1 MRMNK
6 ETIMT
11 GSDNNNYR
19 SYELPRQ
26 DRKTGLPAVFY
37 TAYLDKLIL
46 LVETA
51 CLTMYKPHA
60 IHLRLKLQDG
70 IQLKLV
76 LDRLNKAVTNKSK
89 SKPMY
94 MVKREIDSTQDGE
107 HYHIAY
113 IVDQYRVKSP
123 CDLLDKALKRCI
135 ENTLELKLVKHYTI
149 LKANLNAVWQED
161 KHEVNSLPLLKYK
174 QKGVYWLAYLCKV
187 RSTIE
192 GQKCCWLA
200 GTSNRRV
207 IKRQKLVPVPVIS
220 ACDSVSAPEWL

>member
-6 ETIMT
+6 ETITT
-11 GSDNNNYR
+11 GSDNNNYK
-19 SYELPRQ
+19 SYKLPRQ

-51 CLTMYKPHA
+51 CLTMYKPHVM
-60 IHLRLKLQDG
+60 HLRLKLQDG

-94 MVKREIDSTQDGE
+94 LVKREIDATQDGE

-113 IVDQYRVKSP
+113 IVDQAQVKSP
-123 CDLLDKALKRCI
+123 CKLLDKAIKRCV
-135 ENTLELKLVKHYTI
+135 ENTLELKLVKDYAI
-149 LKANLNAVWQED
+149 RKANLNAVWQEE
-161 KHEVNSLPLLKYK
+161 KHEVPSLELLNYK
-174 QKGVYWLAYLCKV
+174 EKALYWLAYLCKV

-200 GTSNRRV
+200 GTNNRRV

-220 ACDSVSAPEWL
+220 GYDSVSAPDWF

>member
-1 MRMNK
+1 MRMNR
-6 ETIMT
+6 ETITT
-11 GSDNNNYR
+11 GKENNKYR

-26 DRKTGLPAVFY
+26 DRKTGLQAVFY
-37 TAYLDKLIL
+37 TSYLDKLIL

-51 CLTMYKPHA
+51 CSTMYKPHA
-60 IHLRLKLQDG
+60 LHLRLKLQDG

-76 LDRLNKAVTNKSK
+76 IDRLNKAVTNKSK

-94 MVKREIDSTQDGE
+94 MVKREIDSTDD
-107 HYHIAY
+107 
-113 IVDQYRVKSP
+113 DQYRAKSP
-123 CDLLDKALKRCI
+123 YNLLDKTLGRCV
-135 ENTLELKLVKHYTI
+135 ENELVLHYRI
-149 LKANLNAVWQED
+149 RKANLNAVWQEE
-161 KHEVNSLPLLKYK
+161 KHEVHSLELLKYK
-174 QKGVYWLAYLCKV
+174 EKALYWLSYLCKV

-220 ACDSVSAPEWL
+220 ACDSVSAPDWF

>member
-1 MRMNK
+1 MRMNR
-6 ETIMT
+6 ETITT
-11 GSDNNNYR
+11 GKENNNYR

-37 TAYLDKLIL
+37 TSYLDKLIL

-76 LDRLNKAVTNKSK
+76 LDRLNKAVGNKAQSR
-89 SKPMY
+89 PMY
-94 MVKREIDSTQDGE
+94 MVKREIDSTDDGE

-113 IVDQYRVKSP
+113 IVDQYRAKSP
-123 CDLLDKALKRCI
+123 YDLLDKTLGRCV
-135 ENTLELKLVKHYTI
+135 ENELVLHYTI
-149 LKANLNAVWQED
+149 LKANLNAVWQDE
-161 KHEVNSLPLLKYK
+161 KHEVGSLPLLQYK
-174 QKGVYWLAYLCKV
+174 NKGVFWLAYLCKV
-187 RSTIE
+187 RSTID
-192 GQKCCWLA
+192 GQKCSWLA

-207 IKRQKLVPVPVIS
+207 IKRQTLAPAPVIS
-220 ACDSVSAPEWL
+220 ACDSVSAPDWL

>member
-1 MRMNK
+1 MKMNK
-6 ETIMT
+6 TVVSNEY
-11 GSDNNNYR
+11 D
-19 SYELPRQ
+19 SYILPKT
-26 DRKTGLPAVFY
+26 DRKTGLQAVFY
-37 TAYLDKLIL
+37 TSYLDKLIL

-94 MVKREIDSTQDGE
+94 MVKREIDSTDDGE

-123 CDLLDKALKRCI
+123 CDLLDKTLGRCV
-135 ENTLELKLVKHYTI
+135 ENELVLHYRI
-149 LKANLNAVWQED
+149 RKANLNAVWQEE
-161 KHEVNSLPLLKYK
+161 KHEVPSLELLKYK
-174 QKGVYWLAYLCKV
+174 EKALYWLSYLCKV

-200 GTSNRRV
+200 GTNNRRV

-220 ACDSVSAPEWL
+220 ACDSVSAPAWF

>member
-1 MRMNK
+1 MKMNK
-6 ETIMT
+6 TVVSNEY
-11 GSDNNNYR
+11 D
-19 SYELPRQ
+19 SYILPKT
-26 DRKTGLPAVFY
+26 DRKTGLQAVFY
-37 TAYLDKLIL
+37 TSYLDKLIL

-94 MVKREIDSTQDGE
+94 MVKRELDSTQDGE

-123 CDLLDKALKRCI
+123 CDLLDKALKRCV

-149 LKANLNAVWQED
+149 RKANLNAVWQE
-161 KHEVNSLPLLKYK
+161 KEEVNSLPLLQYK
-174 QKGVYWLAYLCKV
+174 EKALYWLSYLCKV
-187 RSTIE
+187 RSTID
-192 GQKCCWLA
+192 GQKCLWLA
-200 GTSNRRV
+200 GTNNRRV
-207 IKRQKLVPVPVIS
+207 IKRQTLAPIPVIS
-220 ACDSVSAPEWL
+220 ACDSVSAPDWF

>member
-1 MRMNK
+1 MKMNK
-6 ETIMT
+6 TVVSNEY
-11 GSDNNNYR
+11 D
-19 SYELPRQ
+19 SYILPKT
-26 DRKTGLPAVFY
+26 DRNTNTPMVFY

-94 MVKREIDSTQDGE
+94 MVKRELDATQDGE

-123 CDLLDKALKRCI
+123 CDLLDKALKRCV

-149 LKANLNAVWQED
+149 LKANLNAVWQEET
-161 KHEVNSLPLLKYK
+161 HEVNSLELLKYK

-187 RSTIE
+187 RSTID
-192 GQKCCWLA
+192 GQKCLWLA
-200 GTSNRRV
+200 GTNNRRV
-207 IKRQKLVPVPVIS
+207 IKRQTLAPIPVIS
-220 ACDSVSAPEWL
+220 ACDSVSAPDWF

>member
-6 ETIMT
+6 ETITT
-11 GSDNNNYR
+11 GKENNIYK
-19 SYELPRQ
+19 SYELPRK

-94 MVKREIDSTQDGE
+94 MVKREIDSTDDGE

-113 IVDQYRVKSP
+113 IVDQYRAKSP
-123 CDLLDKALKRCI
+123 YNLLDKTLGRCV
-135 ENTLELKLVKHYTI
+135 ENELVLHYRI
-149 LKANLNAVWQED
+149 RKANLNAVWQEE
-161 KHEVNSLPLLKYK
+161 KHEVHSLELLKYK
-174 QKGVYWLAYLCKV
+174 EKALYWLSYLCKV

-200 GTSNRRV
+200 GTNNRRV
-207 IKRQKLVPVPVIS
+207 IKRQTLAPIPVIS
-220 ACDSVSAPEWL
+220 ACDSVSAPNWF

>member
-6 ETIMT
+6 ETITT
-11 GSDNNNYR
+11 GSDNYNYR
-19 SYELPRQ
+19 SYELPRK
-26 DRKTGLPAVFY
+26 DRKTELPAVFY

-123 CDLLDKALKRCI
+123 CVLLDKTLSRCV
-135 ENTLELKLVKHYTI
+135 ENTLELKLVKDYTI
-149 LKANLNAVWQED
+149 RKANLNAVWQEE
-161 KHEVNSLPLLKYK
+161 KHEVPSLELLKYK
-174 QKGVYWLAYLCKV
+174 EKALYWLSYLCKV

-200 GTSNRRV
+200 GTNNRRV
-207 IKRQKLVPVPVIS
+207 IKRQTLAPAPVIS
-220 ACDSVSAPEWL
+220 ACDSVSAPNWF

>member
-1 MRMNK
+1 MKMNK
-6 ETIMT
+6 TVVSNEYSGYI
-11 GSDNNNYR
+11 
-19 SYELPRQ
+19 LPKT
-26 DRKTGLPAVFY
+26 DRNTNKPMVFY

-60 IHLRLKLQDG
+60 LHLRLKLQDG

-76 LDRLNKAVTNKSK
+76 IDRLNKAVGNKAQSR
-89 SKPMY
+89 PMY
-94 MVKREIDSTQDGE
+94 MVKREIDSTDDGE

-113 IVDQYRVKSP
+113 IVDQYRAKSP
-123 CDLLDKALKRCI
+123 YNLLDKTLGRCV
-135 ENTLELKLVKHYTI
+135 ENELVLHYRI
-149 LKANLNAVWQED
+149 RKANLNAVWQEE
-161 KHEVNSLPLLKYK
+161 KHEVPSLELLKYK
-174 QKGVYWLAYLCKV
+174 EKALYWLSYLCKV

-207 IKRQKLVPVPVIS
+207 IKRQTLAPAPVIS
-220 ACDSVSAPEWL
+220 ACDSVSAPAWF

>member
-1 MRMNK
+1 MKMNK
-6 ETIMT
+6 TVVSNEY
-11 GSDNNNYR
+11 D
-19 SYELPRQ
+19 SYILPKT
-26 DRKTGLPAVFY
+26 DRNTNTPMVFY

-51 CLTMYKPHA
+51 CLTMYKPHVM
-60 IHLRLKLQDG
+60 HLRLKLQDG

-94 MVKREIDSTQDGE
+94 MVKRELDSTQDGE

-123 CDLLDKALKRCI
+123 YDLLDKALKRCV
-135 ENTLELKLVKHYTI
+135 ENTLELKLVKHYSI
-149 LKANLNAVWQED
+149 RKANLNAVWQE
-161 KHEVNSLPLLKYK
+161 KEEVNSLPLLQYK
-174 QKGVYWLAYLCKV
+174 EKALYWLAYLCKV
-187 RSTIE
+187 RSTID

-200 GTSNRRV
+200 GTNNRRV
-207 IKRQKLVPVPVIS
+207 IKRQTLAPIPVIS
-220 ACDSVSAPEWL
+220 ACDSVSAPDWF

>member
-1 MRMNK
+1 MRMDK
-6 ETIMT
+6 ETITT

-51 CLTMYKPHA
+51 CLTMYKPHVM
-60 IHLRLKLQDG
+60 HLRLKLQDG

-94 MVKREIDSTQDGE
+94 MVKRELDATQDGE

-123 CDLLDKALKRCI
+123 CDLLDKALKRCV

-149 LKANLNAVWQED
+149 LKANLNAVWQEET
-161 KHEVNSLPLLKYK
+161 HEVNSLELLKYK
-174 QKGVYWLAYLCKV
+174 EKALYWLAYLCKV

-200 GTSNRRV
+200 GTNNRRV
-207 IKRQKLVPVPVIS
+207 IKRRTLAPVPVIS
-220 ACDSVSAPEWL
+220 AYDSVSAPNWL

>member
-1 MRMNK
+1 MRMNR
-6 ETIMT
+6 ETITT
-11 GSDNNNYR
+11 GKENNNYR

-37 TAYLDKLIL
+37 TSYLDKLIL

-94 MVKREIDSTQDGE
+94 MVKREIDATQDGE

-113 IVDQYRVKSP
+113 VIDQYRVKSP
-123 CDLLDKALKRCI
+123 CDLLDKTLGRCV
-135 ENTLELKLVKHYTI
+135 ENELVLHYTI
-149 LKANLNAVWQED
+149 LKANLNAVWQDE
-161 KHEVNSLPLLKYK
+161 KHEVGSLPLLQYK
-174 QKGVYWLAYLCKV
+174 NKGVFWLAYLCKV
-187 RSTIE
+187 RSTID
-192 GQKCCWLA
+192 GQKCSWLA

-207 IKRQKLVPVPVIS
+207 IKRQTLAPAPVIS
-220 ACDSVSAPEWL
+220 ACDSVSAPDWL

>member
-1 MRMNK
+1 MKMNK
-6 ETIMT
+6 TVVSNEY
-11 GSDNNNYR
+11 D
-19 SYELPRQ
+19 SYILPKT

-51 CLTMYKPHA
+51 CLTMYKPHVM
-60 IHLRLKLQDG
+60 HLRLKLQDG

-94 MVKREIDSTQDGE
+94 MVKREIDATQDGE

-113 IVDQYRVKSP
+113 VIDQYRVKSP
-123 CDLLDKALKRCI
+123 YDLLDKALKRCV
-135 ENTLELKLVKHYTI
+135 ENTLELKLVKDYSI
-149 LKANLNAVWQED
+149 RKANLNAVWQE
-161 KHEVNSLPLLKYK
+161 KEEVNSLPLLQYK
-174 QKGVYWLAYLCKV
+174 EKALYWLAYLCKV

-200 GTSNRRV
+200 GTNNRRV
-207 IKRQKLVPVPVIS
+207 IKRQTLAPIPVIS
-220 ACDSVSAPEWL
+220 ACDSVSAPDWF

>member
-6 ETIMT
+6 TVISNEY
-11 GSDNNNYR
+11 D
-19 SYELPRQ
+19 SYILPKT
-26 DRKTGLPAVFY
+26 DRNTNTPMVFY
-37 TAYLDKLIL
+37 TSYLDKLIL

-94 MVKREIDSTQDGE
+94 MVKRELDATQDGE

-113 IVDQYRVKSP
+113 IVDQARVKSP
-123 CDLLDKALKRCI
+123 CVLLDKTLARCV
-135 ENTLELKLVKHYTI
+135 ENELVEHYDI
-149 LKANLNAVWQED
+149 PKANLNAVWQE
-161 KHEVNSLPLLKYK
+161 KEEVNSLPLLQYK
-174 QKGVYWLAYLCKV
+174 EKALYWLAYLCKV

-192 GQKCCWLA
+192 GQKCLWLA
-200 GTSNRRV
+200 GTNNRRV
-207 IKRQKLVPVPVIS
+207 IKRQTLAPVPVIS
-220 ACDSVSAPEWL
+220 AYDSVSAPDWF

>member
-1 MRMNK
+1 MKMNK
-6 ETIMT
+6 TVVSNEY
-11 GSDNNNYR
+11 D
-19 SYELPRQ
+19 SYILPKT
-26 DRKTGLPAVFY
+26 DRNTNTPMVFY

-51 CLTMYKPHA
+51 CLTMYKPHVM
-60 IHLRLKLQDG
+60 HLRLKLQDG

-94 MVKREIDSTQDGE
+94 LVKREIDATQDGE

-113 IVDQYRVKSP
+113 VIDQAQVKSP
-123 CDLLDKALKRCI
+123 CVLLDKAIKRCV
-135 ENTLELKLVKHYTI
+135 ENTLELKLVKDYTI
-149 LKANLNAVWQED
+149 RKANLNAVWQEE
-161 KHEVNSLPLLKYK
+161 KHEVPSLELLKYK
-174 QKGVYWLAYLCKV
+174 QKGVYWLSYLCKV

-200 GTSNRRV
+200 GTNNRRV
-207 IKRQKLVPVPVIS
+207 IKRQKLVPAPVIS
-220 ACDSVSAPEWL
+220 ACDSVSAPAWF

>member
-1 MRMNK
+1 MKMNK
-6 ETIMT
+6 TVVSNEY
-11 GSDNNNYR
+11 D
-19 SYELPRQ
+19 SYILPKT
-26 DRKTGLPAVFY
+26 DRNTNTPMVFY
-37 TAYLDKLIL
+37 TSYLDKLIL

-60 IHLRLKLQDG
+60 LHLRLKLQDG

-76 LDRLNKAVTNKSK
+76 IDRLNKAVGNKAQSR
-89 SKPMY
+89 PMY

-113 IVDQYRVKSP
+113 VIDQYRVKSP
-123 CDLLDKALKRCI
+123 YDLLDKALKRCV
-135 ENTLELKLVKHYTI
+135 EDTLELKLVKHYSI
-149 LKANLNAVWQED
+149 RKANLNAVWQEE
-161 KHEVNSLPLLKYK
+161 KHEVPSLELLKYK
-174 QKGVYWLAYLCKV
+174 EKALYWLSYLCKV

-200 GTSNRRV
+200 GTNNRRV

-220 ACDSVSAPEWL
+220 ACDSVSAPAWF

>member
-1 MRMNK
+1 MKMNK
-6 ETIMT
+6 TVVSNEY
-11 GSDNNNYR
+11 D
-19 SYELPRQ
+19 SYILPKT
-26 DRKTGLPAVFY
+26 DRNTNTPMVFY

-60 IHLRLKLQDG
+60 LHLRLKLQDG

-94 MVKREIDSTQDGE
+94 LVKREIDATQDGE

-113 IVDQYRVKSP
+113 VIDQAQVKSP
-123 CDLLDKALKRCI
+123 CVLLDKALTRCV
-135 ENTLELKLVKHYTI
+135 ENTLELKLVKDYTI
-149 LKANLNAVWQED
+149 RKANLNAVWQEE
-161 KHEVNSLPLLKYK
+161 KHEVHSLELLKYK
-174 QKGVYWLAYLCKV
+174 AKAVYWLSYLCKV

-220 ACDSVSAPEWL
+220 ACDSVSAPAWF

>member
-1 MRMNK
+1 MKMNK
-6 ETIMT
+6 TVVSNEY
-11 GSDNNNYR
+11 D
-19 SYELPRQ
+19 SYILPKT
-26 DRKTGLPAVFY
+26 DRNTNTPMVFY
-37 TAYLDKLIL
+37 TSYLDKLIL

-60 IHLRLKLQDG
+60 MHLRLKLQDG

-94 MVKREIDSTQDGE
+94 MVKREIDATQDGE

-123 CDLLDKALKRCI
+123 CDWLDKALKRCV
-135 ENTLELKLVKHYTI
+135 ENTLELKLVKHYSI
-149 LKANLNAVWQED
+149 RKANLNAVWQE
-161 KHEVNSLPLLKYK
+161 KEEVNSLPLLQYK
-174 QKGVYWLAYLCKV
+174 EKALYWLAYLCKV

-200 GTSNRRV
+200 GTNNRRV
-207 IKRQKLVPVPVIS
+207 IKRQTLAPVPVIS
-220 ACDSVSAPEWL
+220 ACDSVPAPDWF

>member
-1 MRMNK
+1 MRMDK
-6 ETIMT
+6 EVITT
-11 GSDNNNYR
+11 GSDNDNYR
-19 SYELPRQ
+19 SYKLPRQ

-37 TAYLDKLIL
+37 TSYLDKLIL
-46 LVETA
+46 LVEKA

-60 IHLRLKLQDG
+60 IHLRIKLQDG

-94 MVKREIDSTQDGE
+94 MVKRELDATQDGE

-123 CDLLDKALKRCI
+123 CDLLDKALKRCV
-135 ENTLELKLVKHYTI
+135 ENTLELKLVKHYSI
-149 LKANLNAVWQED
+149 RKANLNAVWQE
-161 KHEVNSLPLLKYK
+161 KEEVNSLPLLQYK
-174 QKGVYWLAYLCKV
+174 EKALYWLAYLCKV
-187 RSTIE
+187 RSTID

-200 GTSNRRV
+200 GTNNRRV
-207 IKRQKLVPVPVIS
+207 IKRQTLAPIPVIS
-220 ACDSVSAPEWL
+220 ACDSVSAPNWL

>member
-1 MRMNK
+1 MKMNK
-6 ETIMT
+6 TVVSNEY
-11 GSDNNNYR
+11 D
-19 SYELPRQ
+19 SYILPKT
-26 DRKTGLPAVFY
+26 DRNTNTPMVFY
-37 TAYLDKLIL
+37 TSYLDKLIL

-60 IHLRLKLQDG
+60 IHLRIKLQDG

-94 MVKREIDSTQDGE
+94 MVKRELDATQDGE

-123 CDLLDKALKRCI
+123 CDLLDKALKRCV
-135 ENTLELKLVKHYTI
+135 ENTLELKLVKHYSI
-149 LKANLNAVWQED
+149 RKANHNAVWQE
-161 KHEVNSLPLLKYK
+161 KEEVNSLPLLQYK
-174 QKGVYWLAYLCKV
+174 EKALYWLAYLCKV
-187 RSTIE
+187 RSTID

-200 GTSNRRV
+200 GTNNRRV
-207 IKRQKLVPVPVIS
+207 IKRQTLAPIPVIS
-220 ACDSVSAPEWL
+220 ACDSVSAPNWF

>member
-1 MRMNK
+1 MRMNR
-6 ETIMT
+6 ETITT

-94 MVKREIDSTQDGE
+94 MVKRELDSTQDGE

-123 CDLLDKALKRCI
+123 CDLLDKALKRCV

-149 LKANLNAVWQED
+149 LKANLNAVWQEET
-161 KHEVNSLPLLKYK
+161 HEVNSLELLKYK
-174 QKGVYWLAYLCKV
+174 EKGMFWLAYLCKV
-187 RSTIE
+187 RSTID

-200 GTSNRRV
+200 GTNNRRV
-207 IKRQKLVPVPVIS
+207 IKRQTLAPIPVIS
-220 ACDSVSAPEWL
+220 ACDSVSAPAWF

>member
-1 MRMNK
+1 MKMNK
-6 ETIMT
+6 TVVSNEY
-11 GSDNNNYR
+11 D
-19 SYELPRQ
+19 SYILPKT
-26 DRKTGLPAVFY
+26 DRNTNTPMVFY

-60 IHLRLKLQDG
+60 IHLRIKLQDG

-94 MVKREIDSTQDGE
+94 MVKRELDATQDGE

-123 CDLLDKALKRCI
+123 CDLLDKALKRCV
-135 ENTLELKLVKHYTI
+135 ENTLELKLVKHYSI
-149 LKANLNAVWQED
+149 RKANLNAVWQE
-161 KHEVNSLPLLKYK
+161 KEEVNSLPLLQYK
-174 QKGVYWLAYLCKV
+174 EKALYWLAYLCKV
-187 RSTIE
+187 RSTID

-200 GTSNRRV
+200 GTNNRRV
-207 IKRQKLVPVPVIS
+207 IKRQTLAPIPVIS
-220 ACDSVSAPEWL
+220 ACDSVSAPDWF

>member
-6 ETIMT
+6 ETIT
-11 GSDNNNYR
+11 TESENNNYR
-19 SYELPRQ
+19 GYELPRK

-37 TAYLDKLIL
+37 TSYLDKLIL

-51 CLTMYKPHA
+51 CLTMYKPHVM
-60 IHLRLKLQDG
+60 HLRLKLQDG

-123 CDLLDKALKRCI
+123 YDLLDKALKRCV
-135 ENTLELKLVKHYTI
+135 ENTLELKLVKDYSI
-149 LKANLNAVWQED
+149 RKANLNAVWQE
-161 KHEVNSLPLLKYK
+161 KEEVNSLPLLQYK
-174 QKGVYWLAYLCKV
+174 EKALYWLAYLCKV
-187 RSTIE
+187 RSTID

-200 GTSNRRV
+200 GTNNRRV
-207 IKRQKLVPVPVIS
+207 IKRQTLAPIPVIS
-220 ACDSVSAPEWL
+220 AYDSVSAPDWL

>member
-1 MRMNK
+1 MKMNK
-6 ETIMT
+6 TVVSNEY
-11 GSDNNNYR
+11 D
-19 SYELPRQ
+19 SYILPKT
-26 DRKTGLPAVFY
+26 DRNTNTPMVFY
-37 TAYLDKLIL
+37 TSYLDKLIL

-60 IHLRLKLQDG
+60 IHLRIKLQDG

-94 MVKREIDSTQDGE
+94 MVKRELDATQDGE

-123 CDLLDKALKRCI
+123 CDLLDKALKRCV
-135 ENTLELKLVKHYTI
+135 ENTLELKLVKHYSI
-149 LKANLNAVWQED
+149 RKANLNAVWQE
-161 KHEVNSLPLLKYK
+161 KEEVNSLPLLQYK
-174 QKGVYWLAYLCKV
+174 EKALYWLAYLCKV
-187 RSTIE
+187 RSTID

-200 GTSNRRV
+200 GTNNRRV
-207 IKRQKLVPVPVIS
+207 IKRQTLAPIPVIS
-220 ACDSVSAPEWL
+220 ACDSVSAPDWF

>member
-1 MRMNK
+1 MRMDKTVISN
-6 ETIMT
+6 E
-11 GSDNNNYR
+11 YE
-19 SYELPRQ
+19 SYILPKM
-26 DRKTGLPAVFY
+26 DRNTNTPMVFY
-37 TAYLDKLIL
+37 TSYLDKLIL

-94 MVKREIDSTQDGE
+94 LVKRELDATQDSE

-113 IVDQYRVKSP
+113 IVDQYRVNSP
-123 CDLLDKALKRCI
+123 CVLLDKTLARCV
-135 ENTLELKLVKHYTI
+135 ENELVKHYTI
-149 LKANLNAVWQED
+149 LKANLNPVWQED
-161 KHEVNSLPLLKYK
+161 KHEVDSLPLLKYK

-207 IKRQKLVPVPVIS
+207 INRRTITPDAASS
-220 ACDSVSAPEWL
+220 ASESV

>member
-1 MRMNK
+1 MKMNK
-6 ETIMT
+6 TVVSNEY
-11 GSDNNNYR
+11 D
-19 SYELPRQ
+19 SYILPKT
-26 DRKTGLPAVFY
+26 DRNTNTPMVFY
-37 TAYLDKLIL
+37 TSYLDKLIL

-60 IHLRLKLQDG
+60 IHLRIKLQDG

-94 MVKREIDSTQDGE
+94 MVKRELDATQDGE

-123 CDLLDKALKRCI
+123 CDLLDKALKRCV
-135 ENTLELKLVKHYTI
+135 ENTLELKLVKHYSI
-149 LKANLNAVWQED
+149 RKANLNAVWQE
-161 KHEVNSLPLLKYK
+161 KEEVNSLPLLQYK
-174 QKGVYWLAYLCKV
+174 EKALYWLAYLCKV
-187 RSTIE
+187 RSTID

-200 GTSNRRV
+200 GTNNRRV
-207 IKRQKLVPVPVIS
+207 IKRQTLAPIPVIS
-220 ACDSVSAPEWL
+220 ACDSVSAPNWL

>member
-1 MRMNK
+1 MRMDK
-6 ETIMT
+6 ETITT

-19 SYELPRQ
+19 SYELPRK
-26 DRKTGLPAVFY
+26 DRKTELAAVFY
-37 TAYLDKLIL
+37 TSYLDKLIL

-60 IHLRLKLQDG
+60 IHLRIKLQDG

-113 IVDQYRVKSP
+113 VIDQAQVKSP
-123 CDLLDKALKRCI
+123 CKLLDKTIARCV
-135 ENTLELKLVKHYTI
+135 EDTLELKLVKHYTI
-149 LKANLNAVWQED
+149 LKANLNAVWQEET
-161 KHEVNSLPLLKYK
+161 HEVNSLELLKYK
-174 QKGVYWLAYLCKV
+174 EKAVFWLAYLCKV

-200 GTSNRRV
+200 GTNNRQV
-207 IKRQKLVPVPVIS
+207 IKRQKLTPVPVIS
-220 ACDSVSAPEWL
+220 AYDSVSEPDFL

>member
-1 MRMNK
+1 MKMNK
-6 ETIMT
+6 TVVSNEY
-11 GSDNNNYR
+11 D
-19 SYELPRQ
+19 SYILPKT
-26 DRKTGLPAVFY
+26 DRNTNTPMVFY
-37 TAYLDKLIL
+37 TSYLDKLIL

-51 CLTMYKPHA
+51 CLTMYKPHVM
-60 IHLRLKLQDG
+60 HLRLKLQDG

-123 CDLLDKALKRCI
+123 CKLLDKTLSRCV
-135 ENTLELKLVKHYTI
+135 ENTLELKLVKDYTI
-149 LKANLNAVWQED
+149 RKANLNAVWQE
-161 KHEVNSLPLLKYK
+161 KEEVNSLPLLQYK
-174 QKGVYWLAYLCKV
+174 EKALYWLAYLCKV
-187 RSTIE
+187 RSTID

-200 GTSNRRV
+200 GTNNRRV
-207 IKRQKLVPVPVIS
+207 IKRQTLAPAPVIS
-220 ACDSVSAPEWL
+220 ACDSVSAPNWF

>member
-1 MRMNK
+1 MRMNR
-6 ETIMT
+6 ETITT
-11 GSDNNNYR
+11 GKENNNYR

-37 TAYLDKLIL
+37 TSYLDKLIL

-60 IHLRLKLQDG
+60 IHLRLKPQDG

-76 LDRLNKAVTNKSK
+76 LDRLNKAVSNKAQ

-94 MVKREIDSTQDGE
+94 MVKRELDSTQDGE

-123 CDLLDKALKRCI
+123 CKLLDKTLARCV
-135 ENTLELKLVKHYTI
+135 ENELVKHYTI
-149 LKANLNAVWQED
+149 LKANLNAVWQDE
-161 KHEVNSLPLLKYK
+161 KHEVNSLELLKYK
-174 QKGVYWLAYLCKV
+174 DKGVFWLSYLCKV
-187 RSTIE
+187 RSTID
-192 GQKCCWLA
+192 GQKCSWLA

-207 IKRQKLVPVPVIS
+207 IKRQTLAPAPVIS
-220 ACDSVSAPEWL
+220 ACDSVSAPDWL